1 MLVHTLPT
9 ALIEAT
15 VLRRPSARIRSPY
28 IADIQLP
35 DGTIGLC
42 HTPGLGCSGLVAPGT
57 HIFVSENEDHEI
69 KTDWIA
75 QVAKTPSAIIGIHP
89 PSIKNA
95 AYALLHTLHPDAH
108 WQSDVPVKGHRIDYV
123 GYLPDGQHIYV
134 EIKPVFTT
142 PVGKVVVPTCKTAKE
157 HTETNILKTLVGH
170 PNTHSCHFLF
180 LIPHSACES
189 VQIDSKD
196 DTYSS
201 KMRQAIDK
209 GIRLHAFVLD
219 YDLEGDITFQ
229 KEVSVTLS

>member
-9 ALIEAT
+9 LVEAT
-15 VLRRPSARIRSPY
+15 VLRRPSASIKSPY
-28 IADIQLP
+28 IADIRFA

-42 HTPGLGCSGLVAPGT
+42 HTPGLSCSGLVAPGT
-57 HIFVSENEDHEI
+57 RIFVSENDDHEI
-69 KTDWIA
+69 KTGWIA
-75 QVAKTPSAIIGIHP
+75 HAAKTPSTIIGIHP

-95 AYALLHTLHPDAH
+95 TYALLHTLHPDAH

-123 GYLPDGQHIYV
+123 GYCPNGQHIYV
-134 EIKPVFTT
+134 EIKPVFTS
-142 PVGKVVVPTCKTAKE
+142 PVGKVVVPECKSAKE
-157 HTETNILKTLVGH
+157 RTETNVLKTLVGH

-180 LIPHSACES
+180 LIPHSDCES

-229 KEVSVTLS
+229 KEVPVHQV